1 MGAENHAALAFEQ
14 VLYGGKGF
22 DYPGVVGYLACV
34 ADEGYIVVHSDERP
48 VAWGDVEVADARLRA
63 AFGELRGEFGE
74 LRGEF
79 GELRGEF
86 GELRGE
92 FGELRGKFG
101 ELRGEL
107 GGLKGYIDSALAKQ
121 TRTYVLALV
130 GFAVT
135 IWLTLLLP
143 AIF

>member
-1 MGAENHAALAFEQ
+1 MAISEAERHTLVSGLIEALGMERTEILMKCILPDGWQ
-14 VLYGGKGF
+14 H
-22 DYPGVVGYLACV
+22 LATKQ
-34 ADEGYIVVHSDERP
+34 DI
-48 VAWGDVEVADARLRA
+48 EVADARLRA

-79 GELRGEF
+79 GELKGEI
-86 GELRGE
+86 GE
-92 FGELRGKFG
+92 
-101 ELRGEL
+101 
-107 GGLKGYIDSALAKQ
+107 LKGYIDSALAKQ
-121 TRTYVLALV
+121 TRTYMLALV